1 MPLCGSKNTVIES
14 QQVEYKMAA
23 SNGLTN
29 PDWKKANSTYDFNYI
44 NIDGAVES
52 MEKYRGHV
60 LIVVNVASFWGKTPV
75 NYQQLTELHRKY
87 GATEGLSIL
96 GFPCNQFANQE
107 PGTEAEIKEFI
118 KKYNVEF
125 DMASKINVNG
135 DNAHPLW
142 KYMKSKQGGLLASFI
157 KWNFTKF
164 IIDKEGRVVKRF
176 GPHEDPLNME
186 PDLQKLFKK

>member
-60 LIVVNVASFWGKTPV
+60 LIV
-75 NYQQLTELHRKY
+75 
-87 GATEGLSIL
+87 
-96 GFPCNQFANQE
+96 E